1 MLLREFFS
9 EYKKAMHGINSDSPK
24 LLREKKLLRQLQH
37 LVDGTHCLLCDG
49 RVDDDF
55 GALGEEGM
63 M

>member
-9 EYKKAMHGINSDSPK
+9 EYKKVMHGINSNSPN
-24 LLREKKLLRQLQH
+24 LLREKKLFRQLQH
-37 LVDGTHCLLCDG
+37 LVDWTHCLLSYG
-49 RVDDDF
+49 WVDEDF